1 MEFVL
6 VPLTALA
13 GALLTFFSGFGL
25 GTLLLPVFLL
35 FFPIQEAI
43 LLTAIVHLLNNLFKG
58 VLTGRSISIPVLL
71 RFGIPSVAGAWLGA
85 WLLGTLGE
93 SSVWIEYSL
102 MGHTCS
108 IRTLNILIG
117 LLLLLFTLFEVIPAL
132 ENLEFPAAWM
142 IPGGILSGFFG
153 GLSGHQGALRSAFLV
168 RAGLSKETFIA
179 TGTAIAIGV
188 DLTRISRYLFGP
200 EGAMMA
206 SGQTGLIV
214 VAVLFAFA
222 GSWFGKKLLS
232 KTTIGSIQKMVALF
246 MAIIGVLT
254 LCGIIA

>member
-6 VPLTALA
+6 VPLTALT

-35 FFPIQEAI
+35 FFPIPESI
-43 LLTAIVHLLNNLFKG
+43 LLTAVVHLLNNVFKG
-58 VLTGRSISIPVLL
+58 VLTGRFISVSVLL
-71 RFGIPSVAGAWLGA
+71 RFGIPSIAGAWIGA

-93 SSVWIEYSL
+93 SAVWMEYAL
-102 MGHTCS
+102 MGKTFS

-117 LLLLLFTLFEVIPAL
+117 ILLLFFTLFEVIPAL
-132 ENLEFPAAWM
+132 EKLEFPSGWM
-142 IPGGILSGFFG
+142 IPGGVLSGFFG

-168 RAGLSKETFIA
+168 RAGLNKETFIA

-188 DLTRISRYLFGP
+188 DLTRISRYLIEP
-200 EGAMMA
+200 QSTVLA
-206 SGQTGLIV
+206 SGQWTLVG
-214 VAVLFAFA
+214 VAILFAFA
-222 GSWFGKKLLS
+222 GSWFGKKILF

-246 MAIIGVLT
+246 MAIMGVLT
-254 LCGIIA
+254 LLGIIS